1 MDYNE
6 LVQEIVSRVS
16 AHLERNA
23 VEAEDTRKKLI
34 VLSHEHGDICHKGLE
49 SPKLN
54 ECFKTECALLSDFQC
69 DVSSCDAMV
78 LYGLSNSDIARLASG
93 VCDTVYTRIAAKALL
108 LGKKVW
114 AVKEEI
120 ELLQYCTDQ
129 PYGRMMYEKLKA
141 LSDMGLAI
149 CSYDELEGS
158 ITDTFCR
165 GDEKAK
171 PVCCG
176 QKKQGGDYVCEKR
189 VVTEKD
195 MVSARSEGAA
205 RFLAGEKTIVTDLAS
220 EYARAHGI
228 EIVKT

>member
-6 LVQEIVSRVS
+6 MVQEIVSRV
-16 AHLERNA
+16 AAYLEKDL
-23 VEAEDTRKKLI
+23 AEGEDNRKKLI
-34 VLSHEHGDICHKGLE
+34 ILTHEHGDICHKGLE
-49 SPKLN
+49 SPKIN

-93 VCDTVYTRIAAKALL
+93 VCDTVYTRIASKALL

-120 ELLQYCTDQ
+120 ELLQYCSDQ
-129 PYGRMMYEKLKA
+129 PYGKMMYDKLN
-141 LSDMGLAI
+141 LLTDMGLTI
-149 CSYDELEGS
+149 CSYEELEDS
-158 ITDTFCR
+158 IVNTFCYCE
-165 GDEKAK
+165 GNTETCYEK
-171 PVCCG
+171 P
-176 QKKQGGDYVCEKR
+176 KKQGGDYVCAKR

-195 MVSARSEGAA
+195 LVAARSEGAS
-205 RFLAGEKTIVTDLAS
+205 RLLTGEKAIITDLAR
-220 EYARAHGI
+220 EFAKEHGI

>member
-6 LVQEIVSRVS
+6 MVQEIVSRVT
-16 AHLERNA
+16 AYLEKDL
-23 VEAEDTRKKLI
+23 AEGEDARKKLI
-34 VLSHEHGDICHKGLE
+34 ILTHEHGDICHKGLE
-49 SPKLN
+49 GSKIN

-114 AVKEEI
+114 AVKDEI
-120 ELLQYCTDQ
+120 ELLSYCPSQ
-129 PYGRMMYEKLKA
+129 PYGKMMYDKLN
-141 LSDMGLAI
+141 LLTDMGLVV
-149 CSYDELEGS
+149 CSYDELEDS
-158 ITDTFCR
+158 IVNTFCCCE
-165 GDEKAK
+165 GNNS
-171 PVCCG
+171 VCCE
-176 QKKQGGDYVCEKR
+176 QPIKQGGDYVCAKR

-195 MVSARSEGAA
+195 LVAARSEGAA
-205 RFLAGEKTIVTDLAS
+205 RLLTGGKTIITNLAR
-220 EYARAHGI
+220 EFAKEHGI